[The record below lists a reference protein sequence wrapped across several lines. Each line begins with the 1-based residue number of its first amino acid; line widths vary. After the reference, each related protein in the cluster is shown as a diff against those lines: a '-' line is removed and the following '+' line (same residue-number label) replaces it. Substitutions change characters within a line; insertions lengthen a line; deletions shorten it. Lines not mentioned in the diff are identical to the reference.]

1 MTTNAVSHFFSF
13 FEAVSSRRHYQLSVV
28 VVLTCSN
35 STRRERRKEET
46 IQAEFVFSS
55 LFLPSHIP
63 HHSCCIL
70 IAQNV
75 AKSMSTMIVSNPKP
89 VATKSA
95 RFHNTVFIK
104 EIPSAR
110 TYSMLEKRLCW
121 YTNDDYRSFK
131 LNMFLERST
140 LTFPHP
146 VDNNDDDT
154 KIQVHRRTGIDQS
167 PDIPRR
173 SVSPNRERIRSELPS
188 PPLYTNPSFD
198 DDSSLEEA
206 PTEQQILKA
215 KSMRERLRQL
225 RDEQQQQREVQST
238 SRSPPSFRNKYGERQ
253 TICQSDPLD
262 MSVRQYVPFP
272 EDDDDDE
279 NSKPVRTVTIKNILP
294 KHYAFQH
301 PQCSRSS
308 PYYPTKSLSQ
318 AVQVVAG
325 GNRGNIESILDSV
338 LSTVASS

>member
-1 MTTNAVSHFFSF
+1 MT
-13 FEAVSSRRHYQLSVV
+13 
-28 VVLTCSN
+28 
-35 STRRERRKEET
+35 
-46 IQAEFVFSS
+46 
-55 LFLPSHIP
+55 
-63 HHSCCIL
+63 
-70 IAQNV
+70 
-75 AKSMSTMIVSNPKP
+75 TMIVSNPTP

-146 VDNNDDDT
+146 VDDNDDDK
-154 KIQVHRRTGIDQS
+154 KIQVHRTTAGIDQS

-173 SVSPNRERIRSELPS
+173 SVSPNRERISSELPS
-188 PPLYTNPSFD
+188 PPLYTNQSFD

-206 PTEQQILKA
+206 PTEQQVLKA

-225 RDEQQQQREVQST
+225 RDERQQQREVQSA
-238 SRSPPSFRNKYGERQ
+238 SRSPPSIRNKYGERQ
-253 TICQSDPLD
+253 IISQSDPLD

-272 EDDDDDE
+272 DDDDDDE
-279 NSKPVRTVTIKNILP
+279 SSKPVRTVIKNILP
-294 KHYAFQH
+294 KQYAFQH

-318 AVQVVAG
+318 AVQVVAAG